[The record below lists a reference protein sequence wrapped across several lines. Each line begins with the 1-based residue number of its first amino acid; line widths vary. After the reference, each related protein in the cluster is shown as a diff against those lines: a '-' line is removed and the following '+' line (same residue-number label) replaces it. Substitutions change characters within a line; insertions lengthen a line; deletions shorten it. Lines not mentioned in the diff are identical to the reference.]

1 MNTINRDMKGG
12 TVGKKSLNRFSSF
25 VKSGGESYILGTLKL
40 NVNIREADYVVIQ
53 AKYYFFSV
61 SFQSS

>member
-1 MNTINRDMKGG
+1 MNTINRDMKG

-40 NVNIREADYVVIQ
+40 NVNIKDADYVVVN
-53 AKYYFFSV
+53 AT
-61 SFQSS
+61 